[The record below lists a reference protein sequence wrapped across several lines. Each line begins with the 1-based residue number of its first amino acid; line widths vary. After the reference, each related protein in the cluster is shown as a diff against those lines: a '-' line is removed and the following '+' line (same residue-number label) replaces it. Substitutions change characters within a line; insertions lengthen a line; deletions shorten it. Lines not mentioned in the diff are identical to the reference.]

1 MSGTRVAEPVHRRAD
16 AEPGARVRTGG
27 RQRSTSDTPV
37 ERPGPVRFR
46 ILGSLEYHDGTTWRL
61 IGSAKQRSLLAVL
74 LLNANQVVGVDRLIA
89 ELWPDGPAAT
99 ASGLLAGYVW
109 RLRTALGD
117 QAGTVLVTQSPGYR
131 LVVPSMS
138 LDVHE
143 FEAFAVTARS
153 RQAAGDLAGAAES
166 FAAAM
171 ALWRGTPLA
180 DVAMTPAVLAERARL
195 EEAQLSVA
203 EGRLGVGIELGHH
216 ESLLPELKLL
226 VAQFPLRERLHA
238 HLMRALYRCGDQA
251 DALGAYR
258 DLRRLLVSELG
269 IEPTKPLRDLQQ
281 RILQGDPAL
290 LGNTEQRPAPSAS
303 GPRLHRGP
311 VVTNERD
318 EEVFGREEE
327 LAAVT
332 TRLVE
337 DRVCVVHGFAGAG
350 KSALA
355 ALAARRLADRFP
367 DGQVHLDMR
376 SSTDVTPLRPVEVI
390 GSLAQA
396 TSTAPRPQDGADGW
410 PTAAAGLRLLVVLDD
425 VHRADQARPLMS
437 PPPGCA
443 LLVVSRAPLE
453 VTGARSYVHVGR
465 LSAAASI
472 RLLRDSLGAHR
483 VDAESG
489 AAGELARR
497 CEYLPLALRIAATRL
512 AARPSWSLRDF
523 ADRLADPRCR
533 LDLLASSELSVRAS
547 LRGGLRLLGHQDD
560 TDALAALRL
569 LGALDMPLLGL
580 DVLAALL
587 RRDPNTA
594 RGIAER
600 LVDAGLLET
609 PGVDS
614 YRVPDLVRLFARE
627 QRDVD
632 VDIPGAIGSV
642 VEYYLGA
649 IRSRLST
656 MDSSRNGA
664 RAAAVAEGTSWYR
677 KEISSLRSLAIQ
689 DRTDTLHKAVD
700 QLRWFIHGGRLSTD
714 RLG

>member
-1 MSGTRVAEPVHRRAD
+1 MTGTRVADPAHRRVEA
-16 AEPGARVRTGG
+16 AQGARVTTAARHRG
-27 RQRSTSDTPV
+27 TPDV
-37 ERPGPVRFR
+37 GADRRAPVRFR
-46 ILGSLEYHDGTTWRL
+46 ILGPLEYHDGSAWRL

-74 LLNANQVVGVDRLIA
+74 LLHANQVVGVDRLIA

-117 QAGTVLVTQSPGYR
+117 QAGTVLVTQAPGYR
-131 LVVPSMS
+131 LVVPPMS

-143 FEAFAVTARS
+143 FEAFTVTARS
-153 RQAAGDLAGAAES
+153 RQAGGDLAGAAES
-166 FAAAM
+166 FAAAV
-171 ALWRGTPLA
+171 ALWRDTPLA
-180 DVAMTPAVLAERARL
+180 DVAMTPAVMAERARL
-195 EEAQLSVA
+195 EEAQLSIA
-203 EGRLGVGIELGHH
+203 EGRLGVGIELGQH

-238 HLMRALYRCGDQA
+238 HLMLALYRCGDQA

-258 DLRRLLVSELG
+258 DLRKLLVNELG

-290 LGNTEQRPAPSAS
+290 LGTPERGPTPAVS
-303 GPRLHRGP
+303 GARLHRGP
-311 VVTNERD
+311 VVTGERD
-318 EEVFGREEE
+318 ADVLGRDEE

-332 TRLVE
+332 TRLTE
-337 DRVCVVHGFAGAG
+337 DRACVVHGFAGTG
-350 KSALA
+350 KSTLA
-355 ALAARRLADRFP
+355 ALAARRLADQYP
-367 DGQVHLDMR
+367 DGQIYLDMR

-390 GSLAQA
+390 GSLAHA
-396 TSTAPRPQDGADGW
+396 TSTAPRPQDGPDGW
-410 PTAAAGLRLLVVLDD
+410 PTAAAGLRVLVILDD
-425 VHRADQARPLMS
+425 VHRADQVRPLTS

-453 VTGARSYVHVGR
+453 VAGARSYVHIGR

-472 RLLRDSLGAHR
+472 SLLRDSVGAR
-483 VDAESG
+483 RIEAESD
-489 AAGELARR
+489 AAGELAQR

-523 ADRLADPRCR
+523 VNRLADPRCR

-594 RGIAER
+594 RGTADR

-609 PGVDS
+609 PAVDS
-614 YRVPDLVRLFARE
+614 YRIPDLVRLFARE

-632 VDIPGAIGSV
+632 VDIPGAIASV
-642 VEYYLGA
+642 VAYYLGA

-656 MDSSRNGA
+656 MDSTRNGA
-664 RAAAVAEGTSWYR
+664 RAAAMAEGISWYR

-700 QLRWFIHGGRLSTD
+700 QLRWFIHHGRVSPTP
-714 RLG
+714 